1 MKKRGN
7 KILIVL
13 LILLFFTLMYYV
25 ADLAQYLRSTFPS

>member
-13 LILLFFTLMYYV
+13 LILLFFTLMFYV
-25 ADLAQYLRSTFPS
+25 ADLAQCLRSTFPS